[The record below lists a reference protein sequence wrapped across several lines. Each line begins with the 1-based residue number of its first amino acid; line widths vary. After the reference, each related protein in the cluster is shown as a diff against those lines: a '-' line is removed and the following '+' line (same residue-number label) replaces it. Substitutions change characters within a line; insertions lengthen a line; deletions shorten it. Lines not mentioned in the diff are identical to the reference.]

1 MRGGRCGARGRKAV
15 STSEKVF
22 GALKTVLTLKDQV
35 DNLGKDL
42 GNLNARLTRL
52 AEAHGDLRDRV
63 SIVSAES
70 RAICAGA
77 AKARHRRASRRSK
90 DDNIQGILLGM

>member
-1 MRGGRCGARGRKAV
+1 M

-42 GNLNARLTRL
+42 GNLSARLTRL

-63 SIVSAES
+63 SGIEGYLRGRSESAPPPSVPQIE
-70 RAICAGA
+70 G
-77 AKARHRRASRRSK
+77 
-90 DDNIQGILLGM
+90 